1 MMPKVVVGNRVVL
14 AVKEDRAEETSERME
29 ERKLPPVELECECE
43 WEELDEVVGKTV
55 P

>member
-29 ERKLPPVELECECE
+29 ERKLPPVELLECE
-43 WEELDEVVGKTV
+43 WDDEVVGKTV